1 MLDLHRMNTSLLAK
15 WLFRFYDNKE
25 VGTWKN
31 IIIEKYSYT
40 GDKRVKSHLW
50 NDILKLRSV
59 VQGSIS
65 WQVGN
70 GESVRFW
77 LDRWC
82 GESLLCIEFPNLFD
96 IAYDKDIYIYI

>member
-1 MLDLHRMNTSLLAK
+1 M
-15 WLFRFYDNKE
+15 
-25 VGTWKN
+25 
-31 IIIEKYSYT
+31 
-40 GDKRVKSHLW
+40 KSPLW
-50 NDILKLRSV
+50 NDILKLRSF

-70 GESVRFW
+70 GESVQFW

-96 IAYDKDIYIYI
+96 IAYDNDISIAVAFHNSRLNIPLARQLT